1 MTGCT
6 GVSLRQS
13 LPIIVACTALALL
26 GGCAT
31 ATALGS
37 DSLPGALEAGWAGES
52 VCERLYQTSDRRVLR
67 CTFPPG
73 VGHERHFHPAHFG
86 YALTG
91 GTMKLVSADGERTA
105 TIETGSSYSSE
116 GVAWHEVVN
125 VGDTTVTYL
134 IFEDL
139 SGD

>member
-1 MTGCT
+1 M
-6 GVSLRQS
+6 RQS
-13 LPIIVACTALALL
+13 LTIIVACTALALM
-26 GGCAT
+26 GGYAT
-31 ATALGS
+31 ATTPGS
-37 DSLPGALEAGWAGES
+37 DSLPSALEAGWAGES

-73 VGHERHFHPAHFG
+73 VGHEPHFHPAHFG

-139 SGD
+139 SGE

>member
-1 MTGCT
+1 M
-6 GVSLRQS
+6 
-13 LPIIVACTALALL
+13 
-26 GGCAT
+26 
-31 ATALGS
+31 
-37 DSLPGALEAGWAGES
+37 
-52 VCERLYQTSDRRVLR
+52 CERLYQTSDRRVLR

-134 IFEDL
+134 IFEEL
-139 SGD
+139 SGE